1 VPALPS
7 PRASPLHEPWW
18 LHNSGAGAAR
28 RGEAGARRH
37 DPDQPVHEVDPATT
51 NPEKGR
57 ASPVVWISG
66 RSRVMADGARRPPG
80 WRRHP
85 QQRGEWH
92 GKLFP
97 SLLTRPS
104 SCPACSL
111 GRRAAGPPFSS
122 VVASSV
128 MTRMSAS
135 YAAAAGP

>member
-37 DPDQPVHEVDPATT
+37 GPDQPVREVDPTMT

-85 QQRGEWH
+85 QQRG
-92 GKLFP
+92 GGMG
-97 SLLTRPS
+97 
-104 SCPACSL
+104 SCALPYSL

-135 YAAAAGP
+135 YATAVGP